1 MELSFPIRSTVAKSP
16 DRTRFSRSAAVKPF
30 YADHDL
36 AGDWLWAKA
45 EHALAYSLDPPELA
59 KEIALRRQPEVSS
72 DDPSLLGL
80 YQLAS
85 SHGSSPRLREV
96 ARISILRAA
105 NAAAIAAEGR
115 QSHVVLGPREYS
127 WGSAERVLHW
137 AAFFLIAYSLQPSS
151 LLHQAALDQLAWM
164 LGNNAADHSF
174 ITGFGAHP
182 VRHPY
187 HWAYEDYGVA
197 VAGWAVLGPN
207 GYPDGVDPGA
217 SCLTGTGNRPSPL
230 LCGHVQ
236 QGRFMGLKRTADYRG
251 SCPCFPDGHA
261 ASIATRGL
269 EVTLSDV
276 VHSTSAQTNVFGN
289 GVCG

>member
-207 GYPDGVDPGA
+207 GYPDGVDPALRALQERGTAPARCYVDMCSRDGSWA
-217 SCLTGTGNRPSPL
+217 SNERQITEEAALVFLTGMLRLSR
-230 LCGHVQ
+230 HVVS
-236 QGRFMGLKRTADYRG
+236 R
-251 SCPCFPDGHA
+251 
-261 ASIATRGL
+261 
-269 EVTLSDV
+269 
-276 VHSTSAQTNVFGN
+276 
-289 GVCG
+289 